1 MLSSIMDNM
10 NAVVRAALIERL
22 ENDKK
27 FGDYWALIFHHKA
40 MTWNFISDPDN
51 ITKTLGTYWT
61 NSLFMILSASIWT
74 SRSFVM
80 NIVL

>member
-40 MTWNFISDPDN
+40 TTWNSSFFFD
-51 ITKTLGTYWT
+51 TYQICEVKQKIIDH
-61 NSLFMILSASIWT
+61 LIIFK
-74 SRSFVM
+74 
-80 NIVL
+80 

>member
-27 FGDYWALIFHHKA
+27 FGDY
-40 MTWNFISDPDN
+40 
-51 ITKTLGTYWT
+51 
-61 NSLFMILSASIWT
+61 
-74 SRSFVM
+74 
-80 NIVL
+80 